1 MWFRVLG
8 AAAGGGFPQWNCHCF
23 NCSRLRLGTLRAKA
37 RSQAQAAVSS
47 DGHSWHLLNASPDL
61 RGQIENAAFLWPATG
76 VRHSPIRSVILT
88 SAEIDAV
95 TGLLSLR
102 EFQPFTVYSTQAVQD
117 ILLCQNNLFHALQRL
132 PNQVKWR
139 VFSSGGVFQPDTG
152 LPVQTIPL
160 RSDYPAFVT
169 TTHQPQEAGVGLA
182 LGNGGRHLLFL
193 PAVGEITEE
202 LLGQMEQSDLLLFDG
217 TFWSD
222 DELIRVQQ
230 GARTARQMNH
240 VPMSGPGG
248 SLEVL
253 SKLKRPRKVYMHINN
268 TNPVLDED
276 SPEHRAV
283 VDAGWELAFDGME
296 FEL

>member
-1 MWFRVLG
+1 MWVRILG
-8 AAAGGGFPQWNCHCF
+8 AAAGGGFPQWNCHCS
-23 NCSRLRLGTLRAKA
+23 NCNRLRLGTFPGKA
-37 RSQAQAAVSS
+37 RSQAQAAVSW

-61 RGQIENAAFLWPATG
+61 RRQIEDAVFLWPAEG

-88 SAEIDAV
+88 SAEIDTVA
-95 TGLLSLR
+95 GLLSLR
-102 EFQPFTVYSTQAVQD
+102 EFQPFTVYSTRAVQEV
-117 ILLCQNNLFHALQRL
+117 LLGENNLFHALQRV

-139 VFSSGGVFQPDTG
+139 VFSSGGVFPADTG
-152 LPVQTIPL
+152 LPVQAIPL

-169 TTHQPQEAGVGLA
+169 TKHEPEEAGVGLA
-182 LGNGGRHLLFL
+182 LGNGGRRVLFL
-193 PAVGEITEE
+193 PAVGEIGED
-202 LLGQMEQSDLLLFDG
+202 LLGWMEQSDLLLFDG

-240 VPMSGPGG
+240 IPMSGPSG

-253 SKLKRPRKVYMHINN
+253 SRLKRPRKVYMHINN

>member
-1 MWFRVLG
+1 MWVRVLG
-8 AAAGGGFPQWNCHCF
+8 AAAGGGFPQWNCHCS
-23 NCSRLRLGTLRAKA
+23 NCRRLRQGTLRGNA

-47 DGHSWHLLNASPDL
+47 DGHCWHLLNASPDL
-61 RGQIENAAFLWPATG
+61 RGQIESAAFLWPAEG
-76 VRHSPIRSVILT
+76 VRHSPIRSVTLC

-95 TGLLSLR
+95 MGLLSLR
-102 EFQPFTVYSTQAVQD
+102 EFQPFTVYSTRAVQD

-132 PNQVKWR
+132 PNQVKWS

-152 LPVQTIPL
+152 LPVQAIPL
-160 RSDYPAFVT
+160 RSDYPTFVT
-169 TTHQPQEAGVGLA
+169 TTHEPEEAGVGLA
-182 LGNGGRHLLFL
+182 VGNGGCQLLFL
-193 PAVGEITEE
+193 PAVAEITED
-202 LLGQMEQSDLLLFDG
+202 LLGWMEQCDLLLFDG

-240 VPMSGPGG
+240 VPISGPGG

-253 SKLKRPRKVYMHINN
+253 SRLKRPRKVYMHINN